1 MIQITDAIKDHLTI
15 LHSKY
20 TLKMEPFKIYINEPL
35 WADGHDD
42 GDDDGGDKDSDEVEG
57 G

>member
-1 MIQITDAIKDHLTI
+1 MLLRTI

-20 TLKMEPFKIYINEPL
+20 TLKMESFKIYINEPL

-42 GDDDGGDKDSDEVEG
+42 GDDGDDKDSDEVEG

>member
-1 MIQITDAIKDHLTI
+1 
-15 LHSKY
+15 
-20 TLKMEPFKIYINEPL
+20 MESFKIYINEPL

-42 GDDDGGDKDSDEVEG
+42 GDDGDDKDSDEVEG